1 MGRDDGGIFLDWLCN
16 LLPAVQQCVGNLY
29 GDLQMTDSHFLVLAG
44 MICIA
49 PHYHPI
55 VGNFAGLILLFV
67 AAVKGLGWL

>member
-1 MGRDDGGIFLDWLCN
+1 
-16 LLPAVQQCVGNLY
+16 
-29 GDLQMTDSHFLVLAG
+29 MTDSHFLVLAG

-55 VGNFAGLILLFV
+55 VGNFAGLILLLV